1 MIVKKSIVIFLNI
14 HNHKTQSMSLQDTN
28 PENPLNEGLDG
39 LKQQAISTAEN
50 QATGFVSDKLNNPL
64 VNKIVENKDTIKNI
78 ARNFSSSN
86 EPISTDAFSGRL
98 NHPDDIKKYLSKKT
112 FKDFLAEK
120 DSPLVYCTLTID
132 GQEFLAKNSYMVELH
147 QHTND
152 HDTFTISTPD
162 DSLDSF
168 EGYVMENSKKLLG
181 KRVTINYHRYGEV
194 RQSFMGIIANIRN
207 KKDEGGGYGKLF
219 ITGYAPSILL
229 ENGKDC
235 QSYEDKKLEDI
246 IKEATAEYAPE
257 AKPVTENLNTKY
269 SIPYTVQYKESDYQ
283 FIKRLAHRY
292 GEYFYYDGQNLIF
305 GNKVQ
310 PIVEVGENIDL
321 IDIEFEMMIK
331 PQGFTYIS
339 YDSIS
344 AKVKEKDSDSV
355 QAQQKDNPFQAIAV
369 NASKDVFKKK
379 AEMLFNGT
387 SHQNVESDLKEM
399 VLRQKESRENTF
411 TVRGRSRDP
420 QLKIGGRAKISDIN
434 AKAMET
440 YRIIEISHFHD
451 GNNYHNEF
459 VGIPDIFISPFFDED
474 AFPTC
479 EEQSATVTDN
489 DHPQGM
495 IKIQFPWQVRKGL
508 KTPWLRVVTPY
519 AGKGKGMHIIPEVG
533 EEVIVGFDNGNAE
546 RPFVF
551 GAMFNGESSA
561 GLGGSGNFMKGLQTP
576 SGSRM
581 QMNDKDGSLHL
592 QDNGG
597 VSMKFDGGGNSS
609 HKAATTH
616 TTDVGGNSILQM
628 DKSGNVSL
636 TASTEF
642 KISVG
647 ASTIVIKK
655 DGTITVNGK
664 AISIDG
670 TESFSAS
677 GKTSLKLGSVT
688 TDIAGS
694 TEVNIG
700 GAKVKINS

>member
-1 MIVKKSIVIFLNI
+1 
-14 HNHKTQSMSLQDTN
+14 MSLQDTN
-28 PENPLNEGLDG
+28 PKNPLNEGLG
-39 LKQQAISTAEN
+39 ELKQQAISTAEN
-50 QATGFVSDKLNNPL
+50 QAAGFVSDKLNNPL

-78 ARNFSSSN
+78 ARNFSSSD
-86 EPISTDAFSGRL
+86 EPIGTDAFSGRL

-132 GQEFLAKNSYMVELH
+132 GKEFLTKNSYMVELH

-168 EGYVMENSKKLLG
+168 EGYVMENSKKILG

-235 QSYEDKKLEDI
+235 QSYENKKLEDI

-257 AKPVTENLNTKY
+257 AKPVAENLNTKY
-269 SIPYTVQYKESDYQ
+269 CIPYTVQYKESDYQ

-292 GEYFYYDGQNLIF
+292 GEYFYYDGQSLIF

-331 PQGFTYIS
+331 PQGFKYMS

-344 AKVKEKDSDSV
+344 AKVKVKDSDSV
-355 QAQQKDNPFQAIAV
+355 QTQQKENPFQTIAV
-369 NASKDVFKKK
+369 NASKEVFKKK
-379 AEMLFNGT
+379 AEMLFNAT

-451 GNNYHNEF
+451 GNKYHNEF
-459 VGIPDIFISPFFDED
+459 VGIPDILISPFFDED

-479 EEQSATVTDN
+479 EEQSATVTNN

-495 IKIQFPWQVRKGL
+495 IKVQFPWQVKKGL

-519 AGKGKGMHIIPEVG
+519 AGKGKGMHIIPENG

-551 GAMFNGESSA
+551 GAMFNGKASA
-561 GLGGSGNFMKGLQTP
+561 GVGAGGNHIKRMQSASGSGMEFHDEHGH
-576 SGSRM
+576 SRLWDAV
-581 QMNDKDGSLHL
+581 NDEVKLDGAGNITECS
-592 QDNGG
+592 
-597 VSMKFDGGGNSS
+597 NSS
-609 HKAATTH
+609 H
-616 TTDVGGNSILQM
+616 
-628 DKSGNVSL
+628 
-636 TASTEF
+636 E
-642 KISVG
+642 ISVNKG
-647 ASTIVIKK
+647 QSKLYMDS
-655 DGTITVNGK
+655 DGKITLDGTTSLTITVAGMTITMDKTGIKLNGNNITIEGSSTSILK
-664 AISIDG
+664 APMTKITDG
-670 TESFSAS
+670 GSANATFN
-677 GKTSLKLGSVT
+677 GTTVIKGSEV
-688 TDIAGS
+688 DI
-694 TEVNIG
+694 N
-700 GAKVKINS
+700 

>member
-1 MIVKKSIVIFLNI
+1 
-14 HNHKTQSMSLQDTN
+14 MSLQDTN
-28 PENPLNEGLDG
+28 PKNPLNGGLDG
-39 LKQQAISTAEN
+39 LKQQALSAAEN
-50 QATGFVSDKLNNPL
+50 KISGEISEKLNNPV
-64 VNKIVENKDTIKNI
+64 VNKIVENKDAVKKVVKD
-78 ARNFSSSN
+78 
-86 EPISTDAFSGRL
+86 ISDFDEQFPDGRFIGRT
-98 NHPDDIKKYLSKKT
+98 NHPDDIAKYFSKKT
-112 FKDFLAEK
+112 FQDFLAEK

-132 GQEFLAKNSYMVELH
+132 GKEFLAKNSYVVELR

-152 HDTFTISTPD
+152 HDTFTITTPD

-168 EGYVMENSKKLLG
+168 EGYVMENSKNILG
-181 KRVTINYHRYGEV
+181 KNVTVSYHRFGEV
-194 RQSFMGIIANIRN
+194 RQTFMGIISNIRN

-235 QSYEDKKLEDI
+235 QSYENKTIEQI
-246 IKEATAEYAPE
+246 IAEATAEYPPE
-257 AKPVTENLNTKY
+257 AKVKAENLNTKY

-292 GEYFYYDGQNLIF
+292 GEYFYYDGENLVF

-310 PIVEVGENIDL
+310 PIVKLGENIDL

-331 PQGFTYIS
+331 PQSFKYMS

-344 AKVKEKDSDSV
+344 AEVKEKDSDSV
-355 QAQQKDNPFQAIAV
+355 KAQYKENLFQAIAV
-369 NASKDVFKKK
+369 NASKEVFKKK

-387 SHQNVESDLKEM
+387 SQQNVNSDLEQM
-399 VLRQKESRENTF
+399 VLRQKESREHLMQ
-411 TVRGRSRDP
+411 VRGRSRDP
-420 QLKIGGRAKISDIN
+420 QLKMGGRAEISDIN

-440 YRIIEISHFHD
+440 YRIIEINHFHD
-451 GNNYHNEF
+451 GNEYYNEF

-479 EEQSATVTDN
+479 EEQSATVMQNDN
-489 DHPQGM
+489 PQGM
-495 IKIQFPWQVRKGL
+495 IKVQFPWQKKKGL
-508 KTPWLRVVTPY
+508 TTPWLRVVTPY
-519 AGKGKGMHIIPEVG
+519 AGKGKGMHIIPEVD

-551 GAMFNGESSA
+551 GAMFNGKSDA
-561 GLGGSGNFMKGLQTP
+561 GLGGAGNFMKGLQTP
-576 SGSRM
+576 AGSRM

-597 VSMKFDGGGNSS
+597 VSMKFDGGGNSN
-609 HKAATTH
+609 HTAASTH

-664 AISIDG
+664 EITIDA
-670 TESFSAS
+670 TEKLNTS
-677 GKTSLKLGSVT
+677 GKNEVNIGSIKT
-688 TDIAGS
+688 NIAGS
-694 TEVNIG
+694 SEVNIG
-700 GAKVKINS
+700 GAKVKINT

>member
-1 MIVKKSIVIFLNI
+1 
-14 HNHKTQSMSLQDTN
+14 MSLQDTN
-28 PENPLNEGLDG
+28 PKNPLNGGLDG
-39 LKQQAISTAEN
+39 LKQQVLSAAEN
-50 QATGFVSDKLNNPL
+50 KISGEISEKLNNPV
-64 VNKIVENKDTIKNI
+64 VNKIVENKDAVKKVVKD
-78 ARNFSSSN
+78 
-86 EPISTDAFSGRL
+86 ISDFDEQFPDGRFIGRT
-98 NHPDDIKKYLSKKT
+98 NHPDDIAKYFSKKT
-112 FKDFLAEK
+112 FQDFLAEK

-132 GQEFLAKNSYMVELH
+132 GKEFLAKNSYVVELR

-152 HDTFTISTPD
+152 HDTFTITTPD

-168 EGYVMENSKKLLG
+168 EGYVMENSKNILG
-181 KRVTINYHRYGEV
+181 KNVTVSYHRFGEV
-194 RQSFMGIIANIRN
+194 RQTFMGIISNIRN

-235 QSYEDKKLEDI
+235 QSYENKTIEQI
-246 IKEATAEYAPE
+246 IAEATAEYPPE
-257 AKPVTENLNTKY
+257 AKVKAENLNTKY

-292 GEYFYYDGQNLIF
+292 GEYFYYDGENLVF

-310 PIVEVGENIDL
+310 PIVKLGENIDL

-331 PQGFTYIS
+331 PQSFKYMS

-344 AKVKEKDSDSV
+344 AEVKEKDSDSV
-355 QAQQKDNPFQAIAV
+355 KAQYKENLFQAIAV
-369 NASKDVFKKK
+369 NASKEVFKKK

-387 SHQNVESDLKEM
+387 SQQNVNSDLEQM
-399 VLRQKESRENTF
+399 VLRQKESREHLMQ
-411 TVRGRSRDP
+411 VRGRSRDP
-420 QLKIGGRAKISDIN
+420 QLKMGGRAEISDIN

-440 YRIIEISHFHD
+440 YRIIEINHFHD
-451 GNNYHNEF
+451 GNEYYNEF

-479 EEQSATVTDN
+479 EEQSATVMQNDN
-489 DHPQGM
+489 PQGM
-495 IKIQFPWQVRKGL
+495 IKVQFPWQKKKGL
-508 KTPWLRVVTPY
+508 TTPWLRVVTPY
-519 AGKGKGMHIIPEVG
+519 AGKGKGMHIIPEVD

-551 GAMFNGESSA
+551 GAMFNGKSDA
-561 GLGGSGNFMKGLQTP
+561 GLGGAGNFMKGLQTP
-576 SGSRM
+576 AGSRM

-597 VSMKFDGGGNSS
+597 VSMKFDGGGNSN
-609 HKAATTH
+609 HTAASTH

-664 AISIDG
+664 EITIDA
-670 TESFSAS
+670 TEKLNTS
-677 GKTSLKLGSVT
+677 GKNEVNIGSIKT
-688 TDIAGS
+688 NIAGS
-694 TEVNIG
+694 SEVNIG
-700 GAKVKINS
+700 GAKVKINT